1 VSARRPRAAWAALG
15 RVAALVGL
23 AIACAAQ
30 ARVTRIVID
39 ETAPLPGP
47 GPAYEQIAG
56 RAFGELDPAWP
67 GNAII
72 QDIDLAREADGKVR
86 YVATFLLLKPVDAK
100 AASGLMWQDVPN
112 RGRNFPMGAAER
124 AAGDVLLAS
133 AWQGDN
139 AGATAVRATA
149 SVAGMQWL
157 QLPVARGPSGAP
169 ITGEVFA
176 RIVNR
181 SGPGSQPLLVQTN
194 PVPYR
199 PASLDT
205 SRARLVSRGGETQA
219 GEIRDE
225 RSIAAAD
232 WAWAR
237 CDDAHPFPGTPDPTQ
252 ICLRAGFDPQRLYQ
266 VVFTAVDPPVLGIG
280 FAAWRDVGAFFKQ
293 ARTDDAGTPNPVA
306 GLVTHSIGRGIS
318 QSGNFLR
325 GWLHLGFNRGEDGHA
340 VHDGLWPI
348 IAGRRIALD
357 FRWAQPDGVLEL
369 YQAGSEG
376 PQWWLPAAD
385 PVRGLRTA
393 GILDRCTASH
403 TCPKII
409 EHFGS
414 AEVWALKLTPE
425 WVGTDAS
432 ADLPLPDT
440 VRRYFIASS
449 THGGGAGGFD
459 SSLPGVGLPAIGP
472 ACPGNNF
479 GTGVLPANP
488 MPHTETVNA
497 IRQAFRLWVM
507 RDVPPPPSRY
517 PTLREATLAVAEKAA
532 LGYPAL
538 PGLRASVPEADFIMP
553 VLDYD
558 WGPGFDPA
566 DGRGV
571 PSRAPPPI
579 RRALKMLAP
588 KVDADG
594 NELGGVPVVLRDAP
608 LGTYLGWNVTASGF
622 HAGQVC
628 NYVGGMVPFART
640 RAERLAIG
648 DARLSLEERYGDHAG
663 YVDAVRRATRRAE
676 EAGFLL
682 EPDAEALIRDAEA
695 SRVLR

>member
-1 VSARRPRAAWAALG
+1 MSARRPRAAWAALG

-149 SVAGMQWL
+149 SVKGMQWL

-252 ICLRAGFDPQRLYQ
+252 ICLRAASTRNGCTRWCSPR
-266 VVFTAVDPPVLGIG
+266 
-280 FAAWRDVGAFFKQ
+280 
-293 ARTDDAGTPNPVA
+293 
-306 GLVTHSIGRGIS
+306 SI
-318 QSGNFLR
+318 
-325 GWLHLGFNRGEDGHA
+325 
-340 VHDGLWPI
+340 
-348 IAGRRIALD
+348 RRC
-357 FRWAQPDGVLEL
+357 
-369 YQAGSEG
+369 S
-376 PQWWLPAAD
+376 
-385 PVRGLRTA
+385 
-393 GILDRCTASH
+393 
-403 TCPKII
+403 
-409 EHFGS
+409 GS
-414 AEVWALKLTPE
+414 ASQPGATSARSSSRPAPTTPARR
-425 WVGTDAS
+425 TPSPAS
-432 ADLPLPDT
+432 
-440 VRRYFIASS
+440 
-449 THGGGAGGFD
+449 
-459 SSLPGVGLPAIGP
+459 
-472 ACPGNNF
+472 
-479 GTGVLPANP
+479 
-488 MPHTETVNA
+488 
-497 IRQAFRLWVM
+497 
-507 RDVPPPPSRY
+507 
-517 PTLREATLAVAEKAA
+517 
-532 LGYPAL
+532 
-538 PGLRASVPEADFIMP
+538 
-553 VLDYD
+553 
-558 WGPGFDPA
+558 
-566 DGRGV
+566 
-571 PSRAPPPI
+571 
-579 RRALKMLAP
+579 
-588 KVDADG
+588 
-594 NELGGVPVVLRDAP
+594 
-608 LGTYLGWNVTASGF
+608 
-622 HAGQVC
+622 
-628 NYVGGMVPFART
+628 
-640 RAERLAIG
+640 
-648 DARLSLEERYGDHAG
+648 
-663 YVDAVRRATRRAE
+663 
-676 EAGFLL
+676 
-682 EPDAEALIRDAEA
+682 
-695 SRVLR
+695 